1 MSSPSLSAAEIYR
14 RIPHSGA
21 MRLLAGVTFWN
32 DSSIVCSAT
41 SHMEIDNPLRDNG
54 VLSNVHALEYAAQA
68 IAVHGSLLMD
78 EASEPKL
85 ERDGSRSDRLQ
96 SEIQISGDS
105 TRNHLDLVYVA
116 TFRGV
121 DMHPGALDQ
130 RRGAAL
136 TISATR
142 VAALPNGWNYEFTV
156 MAQDLVL
163 ARGKTVVV
171 ARGVAT

>member
-1 MSSPSLSAAEIYR
+1 MSSPFLSAAEIYR

-21 MRLLAGVTFWN
+21 MRLLADVTFWD
-32 DSSIVCSAT
+32 DSSIICSAT
-41 SHMEIDNPLRDNG
+41 SHTEIDNPLRDNG

-68 IAVHGSLLMD
+68 IAVHGSLLMAD
-78 EASEPKL
+78 AGELK
-85 ERDGSRSDRLQ
+85 
-96 SEIQISGDS
+96 
-105 TRNHLDLVYVA
+105 LVYVA

-130 RRGAAL
+130 RGGAAL

-156 MAQDLVL
+156 SAQDLVL
-163 ARGKTVVV
+163 AHGKTVVV
-171 ARGVAT
+171 APGVAT